1 MKTRSAEMVRTVG
14 WEQQLELARSVTKKA
29 ALAIRPD
36 FGQRH
41 ITERRGPYDV
51 QLRAD
56 VTAQTIIVK
65 QLLRDFPSYGI
76 VAEEGMQ
83 EDWNQAH
90 NIWVVDPLDGTNNFG
105 YGIAHCAVAITLFA
119 EDEVVLAVVRDV
131 LLDREFYC
139 TTDQSFRSPR
149 PVCSS
154 VERATVSLV
163 TDYSAEGRSSGQILT
178 RILSDNCKRV
188 VSMWAP
194 SLDLALVAE
203 GALDAMVCLN
213 ASLLDLC
220 SGIFLVQSAGGH
232 VLDTDGMSLQISR
245 RRHAAPLSF
254 VAARSR
260 PLAEKLLKLVSPLSG
275 E

>member
-1 MKTRSAEMVRTVG
+1 MKARSAEMVRTVG
-14 WEQQLELARSVTKKA
+14 WERQLRLARSVSKTA
-29 ALAIRPD
+29 AQAIRPE
-36 FGQRH
+36 FGQRL

-56 VTAQTIIVK
+56 MTAQNIIVK
-65 QLLRDFPSYGI
+65 RLVHEFPDYGV

-83 EDWNQAH
+83 SDWNMAG

-119 EDEVVLAVVRDV
+119 EDRAVLAVVRDV
-131 LLDREFYC
+131 LLDREFC
-139 TTDQSFRSPR
+139 GTEDHPFLSQGNI
-149 PVCSS
+149 CSS
-154 VERATVSLV
+154 VKCATVSLV
-163 TDYSAEGRSSGQILT
+163 TDYSREGRSSGFVLE
-178 RILSDNCKRV
+178 RLLSEHCKRV

-194 SLDLALVAE
+194 SLDLALVAD

-232 VLDTDGMSLQISR
+232 VLDANGKPVQISR
-245 RRHAAPLSF
+245 RRHAAPISF
-254 VAARSR
+254 VAARSKT
-260 PLAEKLLKLVSPLSG
+260 LAEELLKLVTPFDG
-275 E
+275 G